1 MSATYESRRMR
12 RAAAFAQR
20 SATLLVCGAL
30 VIACANAAEAQCS
43 AQDVLRNHLAL
54 KGAPP
59 ARDTRTSFS
68 SAAEVPFWKR
78 ITVGTFR
85 DLAALRGAMSA
96 LGCGVGSS
104 ADEIIGRPAFTL
116 SGKKAEVELVAVS
129 PAELGFEGKTAA
141 LRDVY
146 ARAQLL
152 GLLLAPAEIAAQLRL
167 QYLDQPIGEF
177 LILAMEPIR
186 TWAGE
191 PVILTVANGGAGLI
205 LIGQDGQ
212 DGLDLP
218 VRSRFVFVRPGTP
231 GPPQA
236 AAFAP

>member
-1 MSATYESRRMR
+1 MR